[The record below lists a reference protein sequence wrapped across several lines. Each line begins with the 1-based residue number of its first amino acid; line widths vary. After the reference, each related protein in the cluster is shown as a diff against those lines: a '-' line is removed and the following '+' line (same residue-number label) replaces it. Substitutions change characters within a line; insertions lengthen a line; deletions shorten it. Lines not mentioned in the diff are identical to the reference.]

1 MMSNLMLIILI
12 FFSLDFFIRLINYAA
27 TNYPYLAQLFIRA
40 LDVVTHS
47 LKTIVA
53 YGDRSRKYN
62 KRTQQPS
69 TTSGASHVTT
79 TTSLD
84 KASDLTTTALDN
96 QEEKNAQL

>member
-1 MMSNLMLIILI
+1 M
-12 FFSLDFFIRLINYAA
+12 
-27 TNYPYLAQLFIRA
+27 
-40 LDVVTHS
+40 
-47 LKTIVA
+47 TIVA